1 MTATLPFINNQ
12 REIRGWMLYDFAN
25 SAFSTTVVTTFL
37 GPYLTGIIESQ
48 VGNKGSFTLLGIPI
62 AAESFFTY
70 CVSLS
75 VLLQVFILP
84 VLGAIADYSNL
95 KKRMMLFF
103 AVLGAL
109 CTIGLFF
116 ITGPLYVLGGLLFI
130 LANVAF
136 GASIVFYNAFLP
148 QIASEDQR
156 DKVSSR
162 GWALGYIGGGLLLL
176 LNLILYQ
183 LSDKIGLDG
192 ALAVRI
198 SLASAGVWWLVF
210 GYFAIQRLRERG
222 AQRRLP
228 AGATYLKIGFKQLS
242 QTLREI
248 RKYPMTLRYL
258 IAYLLYNDGV
268 QTVIVVSALFGAQ
281 ELGMESS
288 SLILVILMVQFM
300 AFFGALLFGVIAGR
314 VGAKRAIIIS
324 LLIWSGIAIWAQ
336 LSLQSVPEFWLLAAL
351 VAIVLGGTQALS
363 RSLFSQMIPRD
374 REAEFFS
381 FYEIS
386 DKGTSW
392 IGTLIFGL
400 VTQWT
405 GSMRTAIFS
414 LIVLFVS
421 GLLLLLTVNVPR
433 AIKEAGNERPENLE
447 GEAVPA

>member
-1 MTATLPFINNQ
+1 MTSIPLINDK
-12 REIRGWMLYDFAN
+12 REVRGWMLYDFAN

-37 GPYLTGIIESQ
+37 GPYLTKIIESQ
-48 VGNKGSFTLLGIPI
+48 VGAKGSFSLLGVPI

-75 VLLQVFILP
+75 VLLQVFVLP

-95 KKRMMLFF
+95 KKRLMLFF
-103 AVLGAL
+103 AVLGAA

-116 ITGPLYVLGGLLFI
+116 ITGPLYLLGGLMFI

-148 QIASEDQR
+148 EIASEDQR

-162 GWALGYIGGGLLLL
+162 GWALGYVGGGLLLL

-183 LSDKIGLDG
+183 FGDKIGLDG
-192 ALAVRI
+192 AMAVRI

-210 GYFAIQRLRERG
+210 GYFAIKQLHERG
-222 AQRRLP
+222 AQRQLP
-228 AGATYLKIGFKQLS
+228 SGETYLKIGFKQLA

-281 ELGMESS
+281 ELGMDSS
-288 SLILVILMVQFM
+288 SLILVVLMVQFM

-324 LLIWSGIAIWAQ
+324 LLIWSAISVWAQ
-336 LSLQSVPEFWLLAAL
+336 LSLKSVPEFWLLAAL

-392 IGTLIFGL
+392 MGTLIFGL
-400 VTQWT
+400 VTQLT

-414 LIVLFVS
+414 LIILFVS
-421 GLLLLLTVNVPR
+421 GLVLLVTVDVPL
-433 AIKEAGNERPENLE
+433 AIKEAGNEVPETLE
-447 GEAVPA
+447 KEAAPA

>member
-1 MTATLPFINNQ
+1 MNVTSLINDK

-25 SAFSTTVVTTFL
+25 SAFSTTVVTTLL
-37 GPYLTGIIESQ
+37 GPYLTSVIESQ
-48 VGNKGSFTLLGIPI
+48 VGDKGTFTVLGLTFGS
-62 AAESFFTY
+62 ESFFTY

-75 VLLQVFILP
+75 VLLQVFVLP

-95 KKRMMLFF
+95 KKRLMLFF
-103 AVLGAL
+103 AILGAL

-148 QIASEDQR
+148 EIASEDQR

-176 LNLILYQ
+176 LNLILLQ
-183 LSDKIGLDG
+183 FNDKIGLDT

-210 GYFAIQRLRERG
+210 GYLAIRQLHERG
-222 AQRRLP
+222 AERQLP
-228 AGATYLKIGFKQLS
+228 KGETYFKIGFKQLWH
-242 QTLREI
+242 TLREM
-248 RKYPMTLRYL
+248 RKYPMTVRYL

-281 ELGMESS
+281 ELGMDPS
-288 SLILVILMVQFM
+288 SLILVILMVQFI
-300 AFFGALLFGVIAGR
+300 AFFGALLFGVIAGKI
-314 VGAKRAIIIS
+314 GAKRAIIIS
-324 LLIWSGIAIWAQ
+324 LLIWSAIAVWAQ
-336 LSLQSVPEFWLLAAL
+336 LSLKSVPEFWLLAAL
-351 VAIVLGGTQALS
+351 VAVVLGGTQALS
-363 RSLFSQMIPRD
+363 RSLFSQMIPRE

-386 DKGTSW
+386 DKGTAW
-392 IGTLIFGL
+392 IGTALFSFIL
-400 VTQWT
+400 DKA

-414 LIVLFVS
+414 LIVLFVV
-421 GLLLLLTVNVPR
+421 GLLILITVNVPL
-433 AIKEAGNERPENLE
+433 AIKEAGNEVPETLQPE
-447 GEAVPA
+447 PATV

>member
-1 MTATLPFINNQ
+1 MSVPALINDK
-12 REIRGWMLYDFAN
+12 REVRGWMLYDFAN

-37 GPYLTGIIESQ
+37 GPYLTGLIESQ
-48 VGNKGSFTLLGIPI
+48 VGNKGSFTLLGLPI

-183 LSDKIGLDG
+183 FSDKIGLDG
-192 ALAVRI
+192 AMAVRI
-198 SLASAGVWWLVF
+198 SLASAGAWWLVF

-222 AQRRLP
+222 AQRQLP
-228 AGATYLKIGFKQLS
+228 GGETYLKIGFKQLS

-288 SLILVILMVQFM
+288 SLILVILLVQFM
-300 AFFGALLFGVIAGR
+300 AFFGALLFGAIAGR

-324 LLIWSGIAIWAQ
+324 LLIWSAIAIWAQ

-363 RSLFSQMIPRD
+363 RSLFSQMIPRE

-386 DKGTSW
+386 DKGTAW
-392 IGTLIFGL
+392 MGTLIFGL

-421 GLLLLLTVNVPR
+421 GLLLLLTVDVPR
-433 AIKEAGNERPENLE
+433 AIQEAGHARPGNLE
-447 GEAVPA
+447 EEAAPA

>member
-1 MTATLPFINNQ
+1 MTTTPLINDK

-48 VGNKGSFTLLGIPI
+48 VGNKGSFTLLGVPI

-84 VLGAIADYSNL
+84 ILGAIADYSNL

-148 QIASEDQR
+148 EIASEDQR

-176 LNLILYQ
+176 LNLGLYQ
-183 LSDKIGLDG
+183 FSDKLGLDG
-192 ALAVRI
+192 AMAVRI

-210 GYFAIQRLRERG
+210 GYFAIKQLRERG
-222 AQRRLP
+222 AQRQLP
-228 AGATYLKIGFKQLS
+228 AGRTYLKTGFKQLA

-281 ELGMESS
+281 ELGMDSS
-288 SLILVILMVQFM
+288 SLILVVLMVQFM
-300 AFFGALLFGVIAGR
+300 AFFGALLFGVIAGK

-324 LLIWSGIAIWAQ
+324 LLIWSAISVWAQ
-336 LSLQSVPEFWLLAAL
+336 LSLKSVPEFWMLAAL
-351 VAIVLGGTQALS
+351 VAVVLGGTQALS
-363 RSLFSQMIPRD
+363 RSLFSQMIPRE

-392 IGTLIFGL
+392 MGPLIFGL

-421 GLLLLLTVNVPR
+421 GLLLLLTVNVPL
-433 AIKEAGNERPENLE
+433 AIKEAGNDVPQNLE
-447 GEAVPA
+447 VEPAVA

>member
-1 MTATLPFINNQ
+1 MATTSLINDK

-37 GPYLTGIIESQ
+37 GPYLTKIIESQ
-48 VGNKGSFTLLGIPI
+48 VGDKGTFTVLGLTFG
-62 AAESFFTY
+62 AESFFPY

-75 VLLQVFILP
+75 VLLQVFVLP
-84 VLGAIADYSNL
+84 ILGAIADYSNL
-95 KKRMMLFF
+95 KKRLMLFF
-103 AVLGAL
+103 AVLGSV

-116 ITGPLYVLGGLLFI
+116 ITGSLYVLGGLLFI
-130 LANVAF
+130 LANLAF

-162 GWALGYIGGGLLLL
+162 GWALGYVGGGLLLL
-176 LNLILYQ
+176 LNLVLYQ
-183 LSDKIGLDG
+183 LGDKIGLDG
-192 ALAVRI
+192 AMAARI
-198 SLASAGVWWLVF
+198 SLASAGVWWLLF
-210 GYFAIQRLRERG
+210 GYFAIARLHERG
-222 AQRRLP
+222 AERQLP
-228 AGATYLKIGFKQLS
+228 PGETYFKVGFKQLWR
-242 QTLREI
+242 TLREI

-281 ELGMESS
+281 ELGMDSS
-288 SLILVILMVQFM
+288 SLILVILMVQFV

-314 VGAKRAIIIS
+314 IGAKRAIVIS

-363 RSLFSQMIPRD
+363 RSLFSQMIPHE

-386 DKGTSW
+386 DKGTAW
-392 IGTLIFGL
+392 IGTALFAFI
-400 VTQWT
+400 VDKT

-421 GLLLLLTVNVPR
+421 GLLLLFTVNVPL
-433 AIKEAGNERPENLE
+433 AIKEAGNEVPENLE
-447 GEAVPA
+447 GEPAAA

>member
-1 MTATLPFINNQ
+1 MATTTLINDR

-37 GPYLTGIIESQ
+37 GPYLTGLIESQ
-48 VGNKGSFTLLGIPI
+48 VGSKGSFTLLGIPI

-70 CVSLS
+70 CVSIS

-109 CTIGLFF
+109 CTIGLYF
-116 ITGPLYVLGGLLFI
+116 ITGPLYVLGGLMFI

-148 QIASEDQR
+148 EIASEDQR

-162 GWALGYIGGGLLLL
+162 GWALGYIGGGTLLL

-183 LSDKIGLDG
+183 LRAPLGMDAGT
-192 ALAVRI
+192 AARI

-210 GYFAIQRLRERG
+210 GYFAIRRLHERG
-222 AQRRLP
+222 AQRQLP
-228 AGATYLKIGFKQLS
+228 AGDGYVKIGFKQLGH
-242 QTLREI
+242 TLREI
-248 RKYPMTLRYL
+248 RRYPMTVRYL
-258 IAYLLYNDGV
+258 IAYLLYNDAV

-288 SLILVILMVQFM
+288 SLILVVLMVQFV

-314 VGAKRAIIIS
+314 IGAKRAIILS
-324 LLIWSGIAIWAQ
+324 LVIWSAIAVWAQ
-336 LSLQSVPEFWLLAAL
+336 LSLKSVPEFWLLAAC

-392 IGTLIFGL
+392 IGTMLFGL

-414 LIVLFVS
+414 LIVLFVA
-421 GLLLLLTVNVPR
+421 GLVLLITVNVPR
-433 AIKEAGNERPENLE
+433 AIRESGNEVPETLQA
-447 GEAVPA
+447 EAAAA

>member
-1 MTATLPFINNQ
+1 MTTIPLINDK
-12 REIRGWMLYDFAN
+12 REIRGWMFYDFAN

-37 GPYLTGIIESQ
+37 GPYLTRIIESQ
-48 VGNKGSFTLLGIPI
+48 VGNKGSFTLLGVPI

-84 VLGAIADYSNL
+84 ILGAIADYSNL

-109 CTIGLFF
+109 CTIGLYF
-116 ITGPLYVLGGLLFI
+116 ITGPLYVLGGLMFI

-136 GASIVFYNAFLP
+136 GASIVFYNAYLP
-148 QIASEDQR
+148 EIASEDQR

-183 LSDKIGLDG
+183 FSEKLGLDG

-210 GYFAIQRLRERG
+210 GYFAIKQLRERG
-222 AQRRLP
+222 AQRQLP
-228 AGATYLKIGFKQLS
+228 AGETYLKVGFKQLS

-258 IAYLLYNDGV
+258 IAYLLYNDAV

-281 ELGMESS
+281 ELGMDSS
-288 SLILVILMVQFM
+288 SLILVVLMVQFM
-300 AFFGALLFGVIAGR
+300 AFFGALLFGVIAGK
-314 VGAKRAIIIS
+314 VGAKRAIVIS
-324 LLIWSGIAIWAQ
+324 LLIWSGIAVWAQ

-363 RSLFSQMIPRD
+363 RSLFSQMIPRE

-392 IGTLIFGL
+392 LGTLIFGL

-421 GLLLLLTVNVPR
+421 GLVLLLTVNVPL
-433 AIKEAGNERPENLE
+433 AIREAGNEVPENLE
-447 GEAVPA
+447 VEPAAA

>member
-1 MTATLPFINNQ
+1 MTTTSLINDK

-37 GPYLTGIIESQ
+37 GPYLTGLIESQ
-48 VGNKGSFTLLGIPI
+48 VGEKGSFLLLGIPI

-75 VLLQVFILP
+75 VLLQVFVLP
-84 VLGAIADYSNL
+84 ILGAIADYSNL

-109 CTIGLFF
+109 CTISLFF
-116 ITGPLYVLGGLLFI
+116 ITGMWYVLGGLIFI
-130 LANVAF
+130 LANLAF

-148 QIASEDQR
+148 LIASEDQR
-156 DKVSSR
+156 DTVSSR
-162 GWALGYIGGGLLLL
+162 GWALGYIGGGTLLL
-176 LNLILYQ
+176 LNLVLYQ
-183 LSDKIGLDG
+183 MRDRLGLDAG
-192 ALAVRI
+192 TAARF

-210 GYFAIQRLRERG
+210 GYIAIRQLHERG
-222 AQRRLP
+222 AQRQLP
-228 AGATYLKIGFKQLS
+228 AGETYLKIGFKQLM

-288 SLILVILMVQFM
+288 SLILVILMVQFV
-300 AFFGALLFGVIAGR
+300 AFFGALLFGAIAGKI
-314 VGAKRAIIIS
+314 GAKRAIIIS

-363 RSLFSQMIPRD
+363 RSLFSQMIPRE

-392 IGTLIFGL
+392 IGTMLFGL

-414 LIVLFVS
+414 LILLFVS
-421 GLLLLLTVNVPR
+421 GLVLLITVNVPR
-433 AIKEAGNERPENLE
+433 AIREAGNEVPETL
-447 GEAVPA
+447 AVEPVAA

>member
-1 MTATLPFINNQ
+1 MTITSFINDK

-48 VGNKGSFTLLGIPI
+48 VGEKGSFTLLGIPI

-75 VLLQVFILP
+75 VLLQVFFLP

-130 LANVAF
+130 LANLAF

-148 QIASEDQR
+148 QIATPDQR

-183 LSDKIGLDG
+183 FSDKIGMDG
-192 ALAVRI
+192 ALAARI

-210 GYFAIQRLRERG
+210 GYFAIRQLHERG
-222 AQRRLP
+222 APRELP
-228 AGATYLKIGFKQLS
+228 AGETYLKIGFKQLG
-242 QTLREI
+242 QTLREF

-288 SLILVILMVQFM
+288 SLILVVLMVQFM
-300 AFFGALLFGVIAGR
+300 AFFGALLFGVIAGK
-314 VGAKRAIIIS
+314 VGAKRAIIVS
-324 LLIWSGIAIWAQ
+324 LLIWSAIAVWAQ
-336 LSLQSVPEFWLLAAL
+336 LSLQSVGEFWLLAAL

-363 RSLFSQMIPRD
+363 RSLFSLMIPRE

-392 IGTLIFGL
+392 IGTMLFGL

-421 GLLLLLTVNVPR
+421 GLVLLFTVNVPL
-433 AIKEAGNERPENLE
+433 AIKEAGNEAPEYLE
-447 GEAVPA
+447 GEAAPA

>member
-1 MTATLPFINNQ
+1 M
-12 REIRGWMLYDFAN
+12 W
-25 SAFSTTVVTTFL
+25 
-37 GPYLTGIIESQ
+37 
-48 VGNKGSFTLLGIPI
+48 
-62 AAESFFTY
+62 
-70 CVSLS
+70 
-75 VLLQVFILP
+75 
-84 VLGAIADYSNL
+84 
-95 KKRMMLFF
+95 
-103 AVLGAL
+103 
-109 CTIGLFF
+109 
-116 ITGPLYVLGGLLFI
+116 YVLGGVIFI

-148 QIASEDQR
+148 EIASEDQR

-162 GWALGYIGGGLLLL
+162 GWALGYIGGGTLLL

-183 LSDKIGLDG
+183 LRDSIGLDAG
-192 ALAVRI
+192 TAARI
-198 SLASAGVWWLVF
+198 SMATAGVWWLVF
-210 GYFAIQRLRERG
+210 GYLAIRQLHERG
-222 AQRRLP
+222 TPRQLP
-228 AGATYLKIGFKQLS
+228 AGETYLKIGFKQLG

-300 AFFGALLFGVIAGR
+300 AFFGALLFGLIAGKI
-314 VGAKRAIIIS
+314 GAKRAIIIS
-324 LLIWSGIAIWAQ
+324 LLIWSAISVWAQ
-336 LSLQSVPEFWLLAAL
+336 LSLQSVPEFWLLAAI
-351 VAIVLGGTQALS
+351 VAVVLGGTQALS

-392 IGTLIFGL
+392 MGTMIFGL

-414 LIVLFVS
+414 LIVLFVA
-421 GLLLLLTVNVPR
+421 GLLLLITVNVPR
-433 AIKEAGNERPENLE
+433 AIKEAGNEIPENLE
-447 GEAVPA
+447 GSLAAA

>member
-1 MTATLPFINNQ
+1 MTTIPFINDKC
-12 REIRGWMLYDFAN
+12 EIRGWMLYDFAN

-37 GPYLTGIIESQ
+37 GPYLTKIIESQ
-48 VGNKGSFTLLGIPI
+48 VGDKGSFTLLGIPI

-75 VLLQVFILP
+75 VLLQVFVLP

-95 KKRMMLFF
+95 KKRMMLLF

-116 ITGPLYVLGGLLFI
+116 ITGPLYLLGGLLFI

-148 QIASEDQR
+148 EIASEDQR

-176 LNLILYQ
+176 LNLVLYQ
-183 LSDKIGLDG
+183 FGDKLGLDG

-210 GYFAIQRLRERG
+210 GYFAIGQLHERG
-222 AQRRLP
+222 AQRQLP
-228 AGATYLKIGFKQLS
+228 ASETYLKIGFKQLA

-281 ELGMESS
+281 ELGMDSS
-288 SLILVILMVQFM
+288 SLILVVLMVQFM
-300 AFFGALLFGVIAGR
+300 AFFGALLFGVIAGK
-314 VGAKRAIIIS
+314 VGAKRAIVIS
-324 LLIWSGIAIWAQ
+324 LLIWSGIAVWAQ
-336 LSLQSVPEFWLLAAL
+336 LSLRSIPEFWLLAAL
-351 VAIVLGGTQALS
+351 VAVVLGGTQALS
-363 RSLFSQMIPRD
+363 RSLFSQMIPRE

-392 IGTLIFGL
+392 LGTLIFGL
-400 VTQWT
+400 VTQLT

-414 LIVLFVS
+414 LIVLFV
-421 GLLLLLTVNVPR
+421 GGLALLLFVNVPR
-433 AIKEAGNERPENLE
+433 AIREAGNEVPESLQA
-447 GEAVPA
+447 EAATT

>member
-1 MTATLPFINNQ
+1 MTTIPLINDK
-12 REIRGWMLYDFAN
+12 REIRGWMFYDFAN

-48 VGNKGSFTLLGIPI
+48 VGNKGSFTLLGVPI

-84 VLGAIADYSNL
+84 ILGAIADYSNL

-136 GASIVFYNAFLP
+136 GASIVFYNAYLP
-148 QIASEDQR
+148 EIASEDQR

-183 LSDKIGLDG
+183 FSDKLGLDG

-210 GYFAIQRLRERG
+210 GYFAIKQSAR
-222 AQRRLP
+222 ARRAAP
-228 AGATYLKIGFKQLS
+228 VTGG
-242 QTLREI
+242 R
-248 RKYPMTLRYL
+248 
-258 IAYLLYNDGV
+258 D
-268 QTVIVVSALFGAQ
+268 VS
-281 ELGMESS
+281 
-288 SLILVILMVQFM
+288 
-300 AFFGALLFGVIAGR
+300 
-314 VGAKRAIIIS
+314 
-324 LLIWSGIAIWAQ
+324 
-336 LSLQSVPEFWLLAAL
+336 
-351 VAIVLGGTQALS
+351 
-363 RSLFSQMIPRD
+363 
-374 REAEFFS
+374 
-381 FYEIS
+381 
-386 DKGTSW
+386 
-392 IGTLIFGL
+392 
-400 VTQWT
+400 
-405 GSMRTAIFS
+405 
-414 LIVLFVS
+414 
-421 GLLLLLTVNVPR
+421 
-433 AIKEAGNERPENLE
+433 
-447 GEAVPA
+447 

>member
-1 MTATLPFINNQ
+1 MSVPALINDK
-12 REIRGWMLYDFAN
+12 REVRGWMLYDFAN

-37 GPYLTGIIESQ
+37 GPYLTGLIESQ

-176 LNLILYQ
+176 LNLMLYQ
-183 LSDKIGLDG
+183 FSDKLGLDG
-192 ALAVRI
+192 ARAVRI

-210 GYFAIQRLRERG
+210 GYFAIQRLRDRG
-222 AQRRLP
+222 AQRQLP
-228 AGATYLKIGFKQLS
+228 AGATYLKVGFKQLS

-248 RKYPMTLRYL
+248 RQYPMTLRYL

-314 VGAKRAIIIS
+314 VGAKRAIVIS
-324 LLIWSGIAIWAQ
+324 LLIWSAIAIWAQ

-363 RSLFSQMIPRD
+363 RSLFSQMIPRE

-392 IGTLIFGL
+392 MGTLIFGL

-421 GLLLLLTVNVPR
+421 GLLLLLTVDVPR
-433 AIKEAGNERPENLE
+433 AIQEAGHARPGNLE
-447 GEAVPA
+447 GEAAPA

>member
-1 MTATLPFINNQ
+1 MQVSALINDK

-37 GPYLTGIIESQ
+37 GPYLTRIIESL

-84 VLGAIADYSNL
+84 ILGAIADYSNL
-95 KKRMMLFF
+95 KKRLMLFF

-183 LSDKIGLDG
+183 FSDKIGLDG
-192 ALAVRI
+192 AMAVRI

-210 GYFAIQRLRERG
+210 GYLAIKQLYERG
-222 AQRRLP
+222 AQRQLP
-228 AGATYLKIGFKQLS
+228 AGETYLKIGFKQLA

-248 RKYPMTLRYL
+248 GKYPMTLRYL

-281 ELGMESS
+281 ELGMDSS
-288 SLILVILMVQFM
+288 SLILIVLMVQFM
-300 AFFGALLFGVIAGR
+300 AFFGAILFGAIAGK
-314 VGAKRAIIIS
+314 VGAKRAIVIS
-324 LLIWSGIAIWAQ
+324 LLIWSAIAVWAQ
-336 LSLQSVPEFWLLAAL
+336 LSLRSVPEFWVLGAF
-351 VAIVLGGTQALS
+351 VAVVLGGTQALS
-363 RSLFSQMIPRD
+363 RSLFSQMIPHE

-392 IGTLIFGL
+392 IGTMLFGL

-421 GLLLLLTVNVPR
+421 GLLLLITVNVPR
-433 AIKEAGNERPENLE
+433 AIREAGNEVPENLQT
-447 GEAVPA
+447 EAAPA

>member
-1 MTATLPFINNQ
+1 MTTAPLINDK

-37 GPYLTGIIESQ
+37 GPYLTSVIESQ
-48 VGNKGSFTLLGIPI
+48 VGDGGSFTLLGIPI

-75 VLLQVFILP
+75 VLLQVFFLP
-84 VLGAIADYSNL
+84 ILGAIADYSNL

-103 AVLGAL
+103 AVLGAV

-116 ITGPLYVLGGLLFI
+116 ITGPLYVFGGLLFI
-130 LANVAF
+130 LANLAF

-148 QIASEDQR
+148 QISSPDQR

-183 LSDKIGLDG
+183 FSDKVGLDG
-192 ALAVRI
+192 AMAARI

-210 GYFAIQRLRERG
+210 GYLAIRQLHERG
-222 AQRRLP
+222 AERELP
-228 AGATYLKIGFKQLS
+228 PGDSYLTIGFKQLGR
-242 QTLREI
+242 TLREI
-248 RKYPMTLRYL
+248 RHYPMTIRYL
-258 IAYLLYNDGV
+258 IAYLLYNDGI

-288 SLILVILMVQFM
+288 TLIMVILMVQFM
-300 AFFGALLFGVIAGR
+300 AFFGALLFGFIAGR
-314 VGAKRAIIIS
+314 IGAKRAIIGS
-324 LLIWSGIAIWAQ
+324 LLIWSAISVWAL
-336 LSLQSVPEFWLLAAL
+336 LSLRSATEFWLLGACVAL
-351 VAIVLGGTQALS
+351 VMGGSQALS
-363 RSLFSQMIPRD
+363 RSLFSQMIPAS
-374 REAEFFS
+374 REAEFFG

-392 IGTLIFGL
+392 IGTMLFGV
-400 VTQWT
+400 VTQLT

-414 LIVLFVS
+414 LIVLFIS
-421 GLLLLLTVNVPR
+421 GLLILITVDVPR
-433 AIKEAGNERPENLE
+433 AIREAGNK
-447 GEAVPA
+447 VPAKV